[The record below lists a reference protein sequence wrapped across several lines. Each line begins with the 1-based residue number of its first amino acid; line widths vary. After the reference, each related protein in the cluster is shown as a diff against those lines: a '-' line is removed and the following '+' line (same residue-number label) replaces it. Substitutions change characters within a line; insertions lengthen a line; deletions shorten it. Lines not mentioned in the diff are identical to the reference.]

1 MFCYFSPLLILCKY
15 SRRGVDEVDQLCGR
29 LTLPFRPLKLNGSV
43 FSDLRKIDN
52 DPPNHVSRTLTSAV
66 NPQCPPKECLPA
78 VHCRVCTCSDE
89 PTVEPKPFPY
99 NLPNHL
105 PEASRVAVVGLA
117 ICEYGIHESFVW
129 TVLVAVMTEMKV
141 FRLIDRYLSIDD
153 DVSPVTMFVQSSFIF
168 LFTCLII
175 ALFIFVF
182 YTASQE
188 GYDSFHKGVHNWLNP
203 KTTCSQFYG
212 YTGTVNTFNLV
223 IDAFPITPSTGFWQR
238 PIGLQARRLQL
249 PFCKRRQRP

>member
-1 MFCYFSPLLILCKY
+1 M
-15 SRRGVDEVDQLCGR
+15 
-29 LTLPFRPLKLNGSV
+29 LNGSV

-52 DPPNHVSRTLTSAV
+52 DPPKHVFGHHLSAV
-66 NPQCPPKECLPA
+66 NPQDLPKECLPA
-78 VHCRVCTCSDE
+78 VHCRVCTCSDD

-223 IDAFPITPSTGFWQR
+223 IDAFPITPSPGFWQR

-249 PFCKRRQRP
+249 PFANAVNDHDTTNGQSCKICTDYARSFVIACCLALRVFQR

>member
-1 MFCYFSPLLILCKY
+1 M
-15 SRRGVDEVDQLCGR
+15 
-29 LTLPFRPLKLNGSV
+29 
-43 FSDLRKIDN
+43 
-52 DPPNHVSRTLTSAV
+52 
-66 NPQCPPKECLPA
+66 NPQDLPKECLPA
-78 VHCRVCTCSDE
+78 VHCRVCTCSDD

-175 ALFIFVF
+175 D
-182 YTASQE
+182 Y
-188 GYDSFHKGVHNWLNP
+188 
-203 KTTCSQFYG
+203 C
-212 YTGTVNTFNLV
+212 TVYLCFLHCQ
-223 IDAFPITPSTGFWQR
+223 S
-238 PIGLQARRLQL
+238 RRL
-249 PFCKRRQRP
+249 